1 MKTKK
6 LMLAL
11 LLASVFAPVLA
22 KEAQAP
28 AAPGV
33 AIDSNAR
40 VHFSGP
46 MSLTLGPLRS
56 AARPVQGAPYSA
68 QAVNEREQ
76 TLSDGNQI
84 AERHNTTTFY
94 RDSAGRTRQEIRDN
108 KGELRVVMINDPVA
122 GAHWVLSP
130 QQRVATKLPPRAE
143 FRATAAA
150 GHAAGEAARARIEQM
165 RKDGTLPSVE
175 RHKARE
181 GEEIIVKRVERMDP
195 EARQRIQ
202 ENVRIQVSKAMAEHG
217 AAMGDMQARLA
228 PLASAFGDA
237 KWASKAVKKDLGTR
251 DISGIKAEGKSR
263 SYEIPAGEIGN
274 RNPIVVSDET
284 WFSPELQVTVYTR
297 HSDPRSGDTVFRLEN
312 LKREEP
318 AAALFT
324 VPSDYTVKEPLAELK
339 NKGEKAQ

>member
-11 LLASVFAPVLA
+11 LLASVFAPALA
-22 KEAQAP
+22 EEVQAP
-28 AAPGV
+28 GAPTDGK
-33 AIDSNAR
+33 AR
-40 VHFSGP
+40 AHANGP
-46 MSLTLGPLRS
+46 MRQALGPLRA

-84 AERHNTTTFY
+84 AERHTTTTFY
-94 RDSAGRTRQEIRDN
+94 RDSAGRTRQEVRDA

-122 GAHWVLSP
+122 GTHWVLSP
-130 QQRVATKLPPRAE
+130 QQRTATKLPAHADIRAH
-143 FRATAAA
+143 AVA
-150 GHAAGEAARARIEQM
+150 GRAAGEAARARIER
-165 RKDGTLPSVE
+165 RKSP
-175 RHKARE
+175 E
-181 GEEIIVKRVERMDP
+181 GEEVIVKRVERLDP

-202 ENVRIQVSKAMAEHG
+202 ENVRIQVSKAMAERG

-237 KWASKAVKKDLGTR
+237 KWASKAVTKELGTR
-251 DISGIKAEGKSR
+251 DINGIKAEGKLR

-274 RNPIVVSDET
+274 RNPIVVSNET
-284 WFSPELQVTVYTR
+284 WFSPELQVTVYAK
-297 HSDPRSGDTVFRLEN
+297 HSDPRSGDVVFRLEN
-312 LKREEP
+312 IKREEP